1 MSHPSAKLASV
12 VVSWNV
18 AWTRGQGCQP
28 LAELLADGS
37 ANAVRDDLSRAC
49 VTERID
55 LLVARRLTSFDLVP
69 LVVPHSLDLDA
80 VESVTV
86 AVSDG
91 PHSPLAAEVADRIA
105 STLSV
110 DWEIVTAYR
119 DSSEMPEAN
128 GRLAR
133 LAERHPSAKQEAFET
148 RHATDLTDRLSPKGL
163 LVLGA
168 AGGSWL
174 QRQFFG
180 PGHRL
185 TVAAPGGAVA
195 VRSAPRR
202 CFHALDDR
210 HGAVVGPHMLVVDA
224 RRVFDLAAIPVAEA
238 GHLVGVVRA
247 STLAHSPDD
256 ATVGDVMEPPVSV
269 AAKEPL
275 AAAVELA
282 EFLDGG
288 PVPVTG
294 SDGDLMGVVELP
306 DEPGAD
312 FFEL

>member
-1 MSHPSAKLASV
+1 MEPAV
-12 VVSWNV
+12 WNV
-18 AWTRGQGCQP
+18 AWTRGDGCRP
-28 LAELLADGS
+28 LAQALSEGTAQPIRGDLALTCIEL
-37 ANAVRDDLSRAC
+37 R
-49 VTERID
+49 TD

-69 LVVPHSLDLDA
+69 VVVPHALNLDN

-91 PHSPLAAEVADRIA
+91 PHSPLAASVADRIA
-105 STLSV
+105 SALGV
-110 DWEIVTAYR
+110 EWEIVTAYR
-119 DSSEMPEAN
+119 DSSEMPEAD

-148 RHATDLTDRLSPKGL
+148 RHAADLTDRLSPHAL

-185 TVAAPGGAVA
+185 AVAAPGGTVA

-210 HGAVVGPHMLVVDA
+210 HGAVVGTHMLVSDA
-224 RRVFDLAAIPVAEA
+224 RRIFDLAAVAVAEE
-238 GHLVGVVRA
+238 GRLVGVVRA
-247 STLAHSPDD
+247 ASLSPSQDN
-256 ATVGDVMEPPVSV
+256 ATVGDVMDPPVSV
-269 AAKEPL
+269 GVKEPL
-275 AAAVELA
+275 SAAIELA
-282 EFLDGG
+282 DFLDGG

-294 SDGDLMGVVELP
+294 SRGEILGVIDVTALEAEDLTEL
-306 DEPGAD
+306 
-312 FFEL
+312 